1 MIMTWVW
8 IYHLDKANT
17 VENALNW
24 LSMGSDALI
33 KDGKRELVYDV
44 HKLAWLGVPL
54 IYSNEGSVMV
64 QNGS

>member
-1 MIMTWVW
+1 
-8 IYHLDKANT
+8 
-17 VENALNW
+17 
-24 LSMGSDALI
+24 MGSDALI